1 MQGASWKHYENGED
15 NMTQP
20 EPTTWVCRVPVTSVW
35 THPDKVREVD
45 AQGVADMPDINKWR
59 EAMNQQETKDL
70 TESNRLQTQLLYG
83 EPVLIEEIDGT
94 WAKIIAPWQP
104 SHKDERGYP
113 GWVPLAHLK
122 ELGSAADRGYA
133 RVTADKAQLWSPER
147 RPVAQL
153 PFNSL
158 LPVKDA
164 DESRVHVHTPDGDAY
179 IEAKH
184 VQLVP
189 SPEQIPLGS
198 GQAIA
203 DAAERFLGLQY
214 FWGGMSS
221 FGYDCSGFSHHML
234 KANGLYISRDAGD
247 QSTEGMEIDRL
258 DPGAWQAGD
267 LLFFAYEEGQGQ
279 LHHVGIYCGDGM
291 MIHSPT
297 SGKAI
302 EIIRL
307 EGTVYDKELCA
318 VRRFTQEE
326 TT

>member
-1 MQGASWKHYENGED
+1 MAQ
-15 NMTQP
+15 TQS
-20 EPTTWVCRVPVTSVW
+20 TTWVCRVPVTSVW
-35 THPDKVREVD
+35 THPEKVREVD
-45 AQGVADMPDINKWR
+45 AHGVADTPDINKWR

-70 TESNRLQTQLLYG
+70 TLSNRLQTQLLYG

-94 WAKIIAPWQP
+94 WAKIIGLWQP

-122 ELGSAADRGYA
+122 EVDSFADRSYA
-133 RVTADKAQLWSPER
+133 RVSADKAQLWTPDR
-147 RPVAQL
+147 RPIAQL

-164 DESRVHVHTPDGDAY
+164 NETHIHVHTPDGDAY

-189 SPEQIPLGS
+189 APEQIPLGN
-198 GQAIA
+198 GQSIVNE
-203 DAAERFLGLQY
+203 AERFLGLQY

-221 FGYDCSGFSHHML
+221 LGYDCSGFSHHML
-234 KANGLYISRDAGD
+234 KANGYYISRDAGD
-247 QSTEGMEIDRL
+247 QSVEGVEIDRL
-258 DPGAWQAGD
+258 DSAAWQTGD
-267 LLFFAYEEGQGQ
+267 LLFFAYDEGVGK
-279 LHHVGIYCGDGM
+279 LHHVGIYYGDGM

-302 EIIRL
+302 EITRL

>member
-1 MQGASWKHYENGED
+1 MAQI
-15 NMTQP
+15 

-70 TESNRLQTQLLYG
+70 TESNRLQTQLLYR

>member
-1 MQGASWKHYENGED
+1 
-15 NMTQP
+15 MTQP

>member
-1 MQGASWKHYENGED
+1 MAQ
-15 NMTQP
+15 TQS
-20 EPTTWVCRVPVTSVW
+20 TIWACRVPVTSVW
-35 THPDKVREVD
+35 THPDKVRKVD
-45 AQGVADMPDINKWR
+45 AQGIADTPDINKWR
-59 EAMNQQETKDL
+59 EAMNQQQTKDL
-70 TESNRLQTQLLYG
+70 TLGNRLQTQLLYG
-83 EPVLIEEIDGT
+83 EPVLIEEIDGA

-113 GWVPLAHLK
+113 GWVPIAHLK
-122 ELGSAADRGYA
+122 EIESRPDRSYA
-133 RVTADKAQLWSPER
+133 RVSADKAQLWTPDR
-147 RPVAQL
+147 RPLAPI

-164 DESRVHVHTPDGDAY
+164 DETRVQVYTPDGDAY

-184 VQLVP
+184 IELVP
-189 SPEQIPLGS
+189 SPDQIPLGS
-198 GQAIA
+198 GQSIVNT
-203 DAAERFLGLQY
+203 AERFLGLQY

-247 QSTEGMEIDRL
+247 QSTEGVEIDRL
-258 DPGAWQAGD
+258 DEAAWQIGD
-267 LLFFAYEEGQGQ
+267 LLFFAYEEGQGR
-279 LHHVGIYCGDGM
+279 LHHVGIYYGSGM

-302 EIIRL
+302 EITRL

>member
-1 MQGASWKHYENGED
+1 
-15 NMTQP
+15 MTQP

-189 SPEQIPLGS
+189 SPEQIPLGT
-198 GQAIA
+198 GQSIVN
-203 DAAERFLGLQY
+203 AAERFLGLQY

-221 FGYDCSGFSHHML
+221 LGYDCSGFSHHML

-247 QSTEGMEIDRL
+247 QSVEGKEIDYR
-258 DPGAWQAGD
+258 DSAAWKTGD
-267 LLFFAYEEGQGQ
+267 LLFFAYEEGQGK
-279 LHHVGIYCGDGM
+279 LHHVGIYYGDGM

-302 EIIRL
+302 EITRL